1 MKNLYFRVIVAF
13 CVFTLFTLPHFIYMQ
28 TGGEKGIS
36 YSLGGI
42 LLCSLISIIVTSLIA
57 GKFEE

>member
-1 MKNLYFRVIVAF
+1 
-13 CVFTLFTLPHFIYMQ
+13 MQ